1 MAVNRENATD
11 PVSVIETEPRA
22 RTIDR
27 TEVFLRHNSRWV
39 DIDGVLT
46 APAHAVVTI
55 PSNIAEIALT
65 VGNALDPKSE
75 VAQRLLAGFGCAYA
89 RPHVD
94 QCVDLAGAFNPDTG
108 PRVLPII
115 GRRMR
120 YR

>member
-1 MAVNRENATD
+1 MTVSENGAD
-11 PVSVIETEPRA
+11 PKAAAKAEPPAPSIERKV
-22 RTIDR
+22 
-27 TEVFLRHNSRWV
+27 VFLRHNSRWV
-39 DIDGVLT
+39 DVDGVLT